1 MEMEDCWE
9 LSKGLSL
16 CIDRLSC
23 MSRSKE
29 FSVLE
34 WKNLHRRLYVLFYK
48 YVLMEEGPSDFLTKF
63 VDTQVLSTPNQK

>member
-48 YVLMEEGPSDFLTKF
+48 YVLMEEGP
-63 VDTQVLSTPNQK
+63 